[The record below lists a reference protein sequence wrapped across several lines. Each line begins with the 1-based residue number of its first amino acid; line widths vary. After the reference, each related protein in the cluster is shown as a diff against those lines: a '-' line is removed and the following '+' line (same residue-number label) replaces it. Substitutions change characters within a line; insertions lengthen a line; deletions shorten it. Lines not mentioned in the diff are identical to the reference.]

1 VSKWYSQLSAS
12 KQIKDLK
19 TDLVKFDIILNS
31 EYLSNKPNVKLSKLG
46 LSGQTVRMER
56 SNDPF
61 YEMIIT
67 IFSGD
72 NYTSTA
78 DIQLLVCNTWNGK
91 TLKKKVSEKSLVP
104 LEMFDLKIKWKLHN
118 EYNKL
123 IIEDHQCIKKYQFD
137 KQIQNVKLKMVPC
150 VKLQN
155 LLNYQATKEITVKRL
170 QKEYQ
175 VRTRTTAQINF
186 KHEGQLFLLDQTTTI
201 RPHEE
206 STTTTESQIVI
217 VNSADGPI
225 VTFNLK
231 LSYKNV
237 EGKQERFEKLKKKAQ
252 LKDNWK
258 LKEVFENLR
267 TALKIPNNIKIEFW
281 IASDSLNEYEARVE
295 DLALNGQE
303 ITVVREF
310 GISETLPITY
320 KHVDGSEKED
330 NIGYPEAWTT
340 KKLKKQI
347 TEKLHEKMHESL
359 KNYIVTLED
368 EDGKLVQALSDEELL
383 RDYSKLLENEGKSRL
398 VSACPSVLE
407 IKFLGRRY
415 RTLGD
420 VVKRLKEL
428 LLNQKHMLKLKLDN
442 NVVGDEVKFNDLNS
456 KVFKTEDF

>member
-1 VSKWYSQLSAS
+1 
-12 KQIKDLK
+12 
-19 TDLVKFDIILNS
+19 
-31 EYLSNKPNVKLSKLG
+31 
-46 LSGQTVRMER
+46 
-56 SNDPF
+56 
-61 YEMIIT
+61 
-67 IFSGD
+67 
-72 NYTSTA
+72 
-78 DIQLLVCNTWNGK
+78 
-91 TLKKKVSEKSLVP
+91 
-104 LEMFDLKIKWKLHN
+104 
-118 EYNKL
+118 
-123 IIEDHQCIKKYQFD
+123 
-137 KQIQNVKLKMVPC
+137 
-150 VKLQN
+150 
-155 LLNYQATKEITVKRL
+155 
-170 QKEYQ
+170 
-175 VRTRTTAQINF
+175 
-186 KHEGQLFLLDQTTTI
+186 
-201 RPHEE
+201 
-206 STTTTESQIVI
+206 
-217 VNSADGPI
+217 
-225 VTFNLK
+225 
-231 LSYKNV
+231 
-237 EGKQERFEKLKKKAQ
+237 
-252 LKDNWK
+252 
-258 LKEVFENLR
+258 
-267 TALKIPNNIKIEFW
+267 
-281 IASDSLNEYEARVE
+281 LNEYEARVE

-428 LLNQKHMLKLKLDN
+428 LLNQKHMLKLTLDN
-442 NVVGDEVKFNDLNS
+442 NVVGDEVKFNDLNP